1 MKQHLL
7 IIACLCACKAK
18 ARQPADPHSFA
29 DPDRVSVKALTLE
42 LSVDFTKKTLS
53 GTARLDLTRTDR
65 DAPLVLDDDG
75 LVIEGV
81 TDCHGAKLNHRVG
94 KKLAIGAPLTVT
106 LGSGDCVELAYHTTP
121 EAGALLWVE
130 PSGTAGG
137 KHPMLFTQSQATRAR
152 TWIPLQDSPAVRF
165 TYSATIHAP
174 AGMWAIMSGENARE
188 LQPSGTWHI
197 TQPHAIPSYLMAL
210 AVGDFA
216 FQAIGP
222 RSGVYAEP
230 SVAPAAAQEF
240 AEVEAMM
247 AAAEKLYGPYRW
259 GRYDMLVLP
268 PSFPFGGMENPNLT
282 FLTPTV
288 ISGDRALVSLIAH
301 ELAHS
306 WSGNLATNKTWN
318 DTWLNEGVTTY
329 VEHRIMEQLR
339 GAEVASV
346 DWFIGRKD
354 IDEAIAKR
362 GKTQATALAHNYDR
376 SLPPDDFPADL
387 AYDKGALF
395 LRTLEVAYG
404 RDKFDNFLRAW
415 FDRYAFRSV
424 DTKTFAARVKEQL
437 GTKVNLDPWLYEG
450 GVPADAAPC
459 PSATASRIEGEAAD
473 FVKTGAMPD
482 AGGWTTMEWVVFLRA
497 LPDGIAAER
506 VSALDAAFNLT
517 HTANAEIAMHWLP
530 VVVDADIQSSAP
542 AVAAFLSTVGRLRM
556 VMPLYRTMMAK
567 NDFWRSLA
575 KSTYEK
581 AKPVYHPITRDA
593 VGSVLTRAPDKH

>member
-1 MKQHLL
+1 M
-7 IIACLCACKAK
+7 
-18 ARQPADPHSFA
+18 
-29 DPDRVSVKALTLE
+29 SVKALTLD
-42 LSVDFTKKTLS
+42 LTVDFTAKTLT

-65 DAPLVLDDDG
+65 SAPLVLDDDG
-75 LVIEGV
+75 LIIEAV
-81 TDCHGAKLNHRVG
+81 TDCHGATLKHRVG
-94 KKLAIGAPLTVT
+94 SKIAIGAPLSIT
-106 LGSGDCVELAYHTTP
+106 LGSGDCVELRYHTAP
-121 EAGALLWVE
+121 DAGALLWVE

-137 KHPMLFTQSQATRAR
+137 KQPMLFTQSQATRAR
-152 TWIPLQDSPAVRF
+152 TWIPLQDSPSVRF

-174 AGMWAIMSGENARE
+174 AGMWALMSGENAQA
-188 LQPSGTWHI
+188 LQPNGVWHI
-197 TQPHAIPSYLMAL
+197 QQTRAIPSYLMAL

-216 FQAIGP
+216 FQPIGP

-230 SVAPAAAQEF
+230 SVAAAAAQEF

-288 ISGDRALVSLIAH
+288 LSGDRALVSLIAH

-318 DTWLNEGVTTY
+318 DVWLNEGVTTY
-329 VEHRIMEQLR
+329 VERRIMEQLR

-346 DWFIGRKD
+346 DWYLGRKD

-362 GKTQATALAHNYDR
+362 GKTQASALAHNYDR
-376 SLPPDDFPADL
+376 SVPPDDFPPDL

-404 RDKFDNFLRAW
+404 REKFDSFLRAW
-415 FDRYAFRSV
+415 FDRYAFRPV

-459 PSATASRIEGEAAD
+459 PSATATRIEAEATELT
-473 FVKTGAMPD
+473 KTGAMPD
-482 AGGWTTMEWVVFLRA
+482 AGSWTTMEWVVFLRA
-497 LPDGIAAER
+497 LPDDLSAER
-506 VSALDAAFNLT
+506 VAALDSAFNLT
-517 HTANAEIAMHWLP
+517 QTKNAEIAMHWLP
-530 VVVDADIQSSAP
+530 VVVGADIQASAP
-542 AVAAFLSTVGRLRM
+542 AVTAFLSTVGRLRM
-556 VMPLYRTMMAK
+556 VLPLYRAMMAK
-567 NDFWRSLA
+567 NPFWRDLA
-575 KSTYEK
+575 KSTYER
-581 AKPVYHPITRDA
+581 AKPVYHPITREA
-593 VGSVLTRAPDKH
+593 VGSVLAGTADKR

>member
-7 IIACLCACKAK
+7 TIACLCACKAK
-18 ARQPADPHSFA
+18 ATPPADPHSFA
-29 DPDRVSVKALTLE
+29 EPDRVSVKALTLD
-42 LSVDFTKKTLS
+42 LTVDFPAKTLA
-53 GTARLDLTRTDR
+53 GIARLDLERTDR
-65 DAPLVLDDDG
+65 GAPLMLDDDG

-81 TDCHGAKLNHRVG
+81 TDCQGTALEHHVG
-94 KKLAIGAPLTVT
+94 EKIAIGAPLRID
-106 LGSGDCVELAYHTTP
+106 LASGDCVELRYRTAP
-121 EAGALLWVE
+121 DAGALLWVE

-137 KHPMLFTQSQATRAR
+137 KQPMLFTQSQATRAR

-174 AGMWAIMSGENARE
+174 AGMWALMSGENARE
-188 LQPSGTWHI
+188 LQPSGIWHI
-197 TQPHAIPSYLMAL
+197 TQPRAIPSYLMAL

-216 FQAIGP
+216 FQPIGP

-288 ISGDRALVSLIAH
+288 LSGDRALVSLIAH

-318 DTWLNEGVTTY
+318 DAWLNEGVTTY
-329 VEHRIMEQLR
+329 VERRIMEQLR
-339 GAEVASV
+339 GAEAASV
-346 DWFIGRKD
+346 DWYLGRKD
-354 IDEAIAKR
+354 IDAAIAKR
-362 GKTQATALAHNYDR
+362 GKTQASALAHNYDR
-376 SLPPDDFPADL
+376 SLAPDDFPPDL

-424 DTKTFAARVKEQL
+424 DTKTFAARVHEQL
-437 GTKVNLDPWLYEG
+437 GTKVNLEPWLREG
-450 GVPADAAPC
+450 GVPTDAAPC
-459 PSATASRIEGEAAD
+459 PSATASRIEAEAAS
-473 FVKTGAMPD
+473 FVKTGTLPD
-482 AGGWTTMEWVVFLRA
+482 AGAWTTTAWVVFLRA
-497 LPDGIAAER
+497 LPDDIARDR
-506 VSALDAAFNLT
+506 VMALDVMFNLT
-517 HTANAEIAMHWLP
+517 KTANAEIAMHWLP
-530 VVVDADIQSSAP
+530 IVVAADIQDDAP
-542 AVAAFLSTVGRLRM
+542 AVTAFLSTVGRLRM
-556 VMPLYRTMMAK
+556 VMPLYRAMMAK
-567 NDFWRSLA
+567 NDFWRDLA
-575 KSTYEK
+575 KSTYER
-581 AKPVYHPITRDA
+581 AKPVYHPITREA
-593 VGSVLTRAPDKH
+593 VGSVLAGTANKR